1 MPARRGLLIDVCWQT
16 RECTT
21 NNHVLQT
28 DESCLM
34 PLTLIAVQKIVEI
47 DLVEALE
54 TTLFLEPRNFGIETY
69 LNSVA

>member
-1 MPARRGLLIDVCWQT
+1 
-16 RECTT
+16 
-21 NNHVLQT
+21 
-28 DESCLM
+28 M

-54 TTLFLEPRNFGIETY
+54 TTVPCFWNREISGIETY